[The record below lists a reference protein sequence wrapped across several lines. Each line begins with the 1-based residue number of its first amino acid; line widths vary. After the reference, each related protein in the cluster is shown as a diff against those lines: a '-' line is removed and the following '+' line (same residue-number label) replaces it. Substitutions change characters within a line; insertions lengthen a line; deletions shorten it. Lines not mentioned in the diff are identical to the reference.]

1 MTRKLANAASIDQ
14 ASSTDVTMLTRADFL
29 IRDDIIFFNHGAF
42 GACPKAV
49 FAQYQAW
56 QLELERQPVDFLLR
70 RRAGLM
76 EAARACIA
84 EYFNVPARDI
94 VFVSNATTG
103 LSRAVRSLPLQAG
116 DEILTTDHEYGA
128 VSRLLD
134 FVAERTGAR
143 IIRSKVRMPYTSD
156 AAFVDDL
163 FADATPQTRAIVI
176 SHITSPSSLIFPVEQ
191 VCRRARQR
199 DILTIIDGAHAPG
212 QLQVDLSTIGADMY
226 SGNFHK
232 WLCAPKG
239 SGFLHVRPE
248 HQALIDPLVVS
259 HGVYDGSDFVER
271 NEWLGTRDI
280 AAYLTVPA
288 AIDFQRQN
296 NWIQVTAECHQLAV
310 LAQSRLCDHY
320 GLRPYSEK
328 QFSQMVTIQLPD
340 CDVEL
345 IRRKLYDEHHIE
357 APLGSF
363 LDRCGIRVSVAAYNT
378 ADEINLLIDVLTSLI
393 N

>member
-1 MTRKLANAASIDQ
+1 
-14 ASSTDVTMLTRADFL
+14 MLSRADFL
-29 IRDDIIFFNHGAF
+29 IRDDIIFLNHGAF

-49 FAQYQAW
+49 FGQYQAW

-70 RRAGLM
+70 RRTALM
-76 EAARACIA
+76 SRARACIA
-84 EYFNVPARDI
+84 ETFKVAADDI

-103 LSRAVRSLPLQAG
+103 LSRVVRSLPLQSG

-128 VSRLLD
+128 VNRLLE

-143 IIRSKVRMPYTSD
+143 IVRSKVRIPYVSD

-163 FADATPQTRAIVI
+163 FADASPKTRAIVI
-176 SHITSPSSLIFPVEQ
+176 SHISSPSSLIFPVGM

-199 DILTIIDGAHAPG
+199 GIITIIDGAHAPG
-212 QLQVDLSTIGADMY
+212 QLPVDLSAIGADMY

-248 HQALIDPLVVS
+248 HQALIDPLVIS
-259 HGVYDGSDFVER
+259 HGVYDGSGFVER

-280 AAYLTVPA
+280 AAFLTVPA
-288 AIDFQRQN
+288 AIDFQRQH
-296 NWIQVTAECHQLAV
+296 NWRQVITECHRLAA
-310 LAQSRLCDHY
+310 LAQSRLCDCF
-320 GLRPYSEK
+320 GLAPYSEK
-328 QFSQMVTIQLPD
+328 QFSQMVTIPLPD
-340 CDVEL
+340 CDVEWV
-345 IRRKLYDEHHIE
+345 RRRLYDEHHIE
-357 APLGSF
+357 APIGAF
-363 LDRCGIRVSVAAYNT
+363 VDRCGIRVSVAAYNT
-378 ADEINLLIDVLTSLI
+378 ADEINQLTDVLTSLI

>member
-1 MTRKLANAASIDQ
+1 
-14 ASSTDVTMLTRADFL
+14 MLTRADFL
-29 IRDDIIFFNHGAF
+29 LRDDVIFFNHGAF
-42 GACPKAV
+42 GACPKPV

-76 EAARACIA
+76 EAARASIA
-84 EYFNVPARDI
+84 EYFNVSADEI

-103 LSRAVRSLPLQAG
+103 LSRAVRSLPLEAG

-128 VSRLLD
+128 VNRLLD
-134 FVAERTGAR
+134 FVGVRTGAR
-143 IIRSKVRMPYTSD
+143 IVRSKVAMPYTSD

-163 FADATPQTRAIVI
+163 FADASPKTQAIVI
-176 SHITSPSSLIFPVEQ
+176 SHITSPTSLIFPVEQ
-191 VCRRARQR
+191 VCRRARER
-199 DILTIIDGAHAPG
+199 GITTIIDGAHAPG
-212 QLQVDLSTIGADMY
+212 QLPVDLSAIGADMY

-248 HQALIDPLVVS
+248 HQALVDPLVIS
-259 HGVYDGSDFVER
+259 HGVYEGSGFVER

-280 AAYLTVPA
+280 AVYLTVPA
-288 AIDFQRQN
+288 AIDFQRQH
-296 NWIQVTAECHQLAV
+296 NWLSVIAACHQLAA
-310 LAQSRLCDHY
+310 LAQSRLCDHF
-320 GLRPYSEK
+320 GLTPYSEK
-328 QFSQMVTIQLPD
+328 QFSQMVTIPLPE
-340 CDVEL
+340 CDVERVQR
-345 IRRKLYDEHHIE
+345 ILYDDHHIE
-357 APLGSF
+357 APLGVF

-393 N
+393 S